1 MHPTC
6 HLPPHLPSHL
16 PPQVGD
22 GCVIERSLLC
32 NGVKVRA
39 LSLCNSLGWQHPR
52 TYLQSFPLV
61 LRQIGAGC
69 VIAAGCV
76 LSFGVFLVRPPCAMP
91 MLARHSLTRR
101 AYVHTLLTYTCTRHS
116 LTRCLCLHTPFT
128 EQPPGT
134 KLKPLQ
140 RYTT

>member
-6 HLPPHLPSHL
+6 HL

-39 LSLCNSLGWQHPR
+39 LSLCNSLCWQHPR

-76 LSFGVFLVRPPCAMP
+76 LSFGVCLVRPPCAMLIRAHAAYLHVHTPLTYAMP
-91 MLARHSLTRR
+91 MLAHATHCAAARHQ
-101 AYVHTLLTYTCTRHS
+101 AKAVAA
-116 LTRCLCLHTPFT
+116 LHHVSADHDPNNL
-128 EQPPGT
+128 GT
-134 KLKPLQ
+134 D
-140 RYTT
+140 